1 MQIRQNYSL
10 KLELVQRLN
19 REVTNGSKSA
29 YVEKAILRQM
39 NGQDS
44 WSLSDYSDEFLL
56 EFILSRNWNRDG
68 TNNLDPILVLKIKE
82 IVARKKE

>member
-56 EFILSRNWNRDG
+56 EFILSRNW
-68 TNNLDPILVLKIKE
+68 E
-82 IVARKKE
+82 IVTGKQ